1 MDIKTILINGSE
13 IEIESIEIKAGI
25 KDIVELMDEN
35 DIDLLDLIQY
45 YLDTDRH
52 YPVSRIIKVLAER

>member
-1 MDIKTILINGSE
+1 MKTILINGSE
-13 IEIESIEIKAGI
+13 IEIESIKAGI

-52 YPVSRIIKVLAER
+52 YPVSEIIRVLAER

>member
-1 MDIKTILINGSE
+1 MKTILINGSE
-13 IEIESIEIKAGI
+13 IEIESIKAGI

-52 YPVSRIIKVLAER
+52 YPVSEIIGVLAER

>member
-1 MDIKTILINGSE
+1 MKTILINGSE
-13 IEIESIEIKAGI
+13 IEIESIKAGI

-35 DIDLLDLIQY
+35 DIDLLDLIKY

-52 YPVSRIIKVLAER
+52 YPVSGIIRVLAER

>member
-1 MDIKTILINGSE
+1 MKTILINGSE
-13 IEIESIEIKAGI
+13 IEIESIKAGI

-45 YLDTDRH
+45 YLDTYRH
-52 YPVSRIIKVLAER
+52 YPVSGIIRVLAER

>member
-1 MDIKTILINGSE
+1 MKTILINGSE
-13 IEIESIEIKAGI
+13 VEIESIKAGI

-52 YPVSRIIKVLAER
+52 YPVSKIIRVLAER

>member
-1 MDIKTILINGSE
+1 MKPILINGSE
-13 IEIESIEIKAGI
+13 VEIESIKAGI

-35 DIDLLDLIQY
+35 DIDLLNLIQY

-52 YPVSRIIKVLAER
+52 YPVSEIIGVLAER

>member
-1 MDIKTILINGSE
+1 MKTILINGSE
-13 IEIESIEIKAGI
+13 IEIESIKAGI

-52 YPVSRIIKVLAER
+52 YPVNGIIRVLAER

>member
-1 MDIKTILINGSE
+1 
-13 IEIESIEIKAGI
+13 
-25 KDIVELMDEN
+25 MDEN

-52 YPVSRIIKVLAER
+52 YPVSEIIGVLAER

>member
-1 MDIKTILINGSE
+1 MKTILINGSE
-13 IEIESIEIKAGI
+13 IEIESIKAGI
-25 KDIVELMDEN
+25 KDIVELMDKN

-52 YPVSRIIKVLAER
+52 YPVSGIIRVLAER